1 MAEAHNTLFV
11 PWLDLCF
18 KGSATS
24 ASIPVPPQAGGLVA
38 VNAATGA
45 VVWKHRFPLPD
56 FGGATVANDVVFTS
70 TYDGTVYALSAGKGS
85 VLWSSQ
91 APTGIN
97 SFPAVTKRMLIVGAG
112 LPAKAKSHRYA
123 VVAYSLP

>member
-1 MAEAHNTLFV
+1 
-11 PWLDLCF
+11 
-18 KGSATS
+18 
-24 ASIPVPPQAGGLVA
+24 
-38 VNAATGA
+38 

-70 TYDGTVYALSAGKGS
+70 TDDGKVYALSAGKGS
-85 VLWSSQ
+85 VLWSSK
-91 APTGIN
+91 APAGIN

-112 LPAKAKSHRYA
+112 LLSKAKNHRYA